1 MMGLHIWRKVCFA
14 SSQNNQITKNDW
26 TLLVCTDQHGPEGQR
41 DGFCDIGLE
50 MVWEG
55 QREARNPRP
64 LLRSCALGFFSQQ
77 LTFTLLL
84 CRLYFPGWFFICLL
98 YCCISLTCALGC
110 ISRSV
115 ARSATWI
122 PLDLNHLSW
131 LRSLLLDGRLQA
143 AVKKMLRFYQW
154 IWGRRD
160 AVFCLS
166 WSFVI
171 GQI

>member
-1 MMGLHIWRKVCFA
+1 MVSKEP
-14 SSQNNQITKNDW
+14 SQMFICLDVVVLWHQIGRG
-26 TLLVCTDQHGPEGQR
+26 VGR
-41 DGFCDIGLE
+41 
-50 MVWEG
+50 
-55 QREARNPRP
+55 PRGSP
-64 LLRSCALGFFSQQ
+64 KPKSFSD
-77 LTFTLLL
+77 
-84 CRLYFPGWFFICLL
+84 FPGWCFICLL
-98 YCCISLTCALGC
+98 YCCTSVTWALGC

-115 ARSATWI
+115 ARSATWL

-171 GQI
+171 GQIWPIEWFLCNIGLNFLKPEVFVNTMLGP